1 MIPFKKKK
9 KNPIIRERTERILP
23 SIIHHVSPRF
33 SIVGHNRDTDFRKL
47 RNSPGCTK
55 SAPCFSTSNTFVT
68 FIAAGSIATT
78 DLHRPCEYKRK
89 DIYSTHIYR
98 TWCYNNV
105 GTMEGNHRR
114 VVIVRDIF
122 GRDCSSQQQRSIA
135 YTVGPCYRG
144 LSLLNIVSF
153 LTIFG

>member
-47 RNSPGCTK
+47 RNSPECTK

-68 FIAAGSIATT
+68 FIATGSIATT

-89 DIYSTHIYR
+89 DIYIVHIYIER
-98 TWCYNNV
+98 GVTTTLEQWK
-105 GTMEGNHRR
+105 GIIGESLSFEIFLAE
-114 VVIVRDIF
+114 IVRPNNND
-122 GRDCSSQQQRSIA
+122 R
-135 YTVGPCYRG
+135 
-144 LSLLNIVSF
+144 
-153 LTIFG
+153 